1 MERFRL
7 FPWTISKIFTRHT
20 SLMSLWLIFMGLK
33 QKLFKKRCNIS
44 TSEGRGRTTIYIDST
59 ILLLEVAGRFSSRC
73 SDRKSRKRQNSTSKQ
88 TLNCHGVF
96 SEINSHQS
104 WFLTQTAN
112 TLIYFS
118 EKVQKVQGASLEGF
132 QTFEYHLKI
141 SPEVRGIQSFVKNQ

>member
-1 MERFRL
+1 MHIVTPHYYRNRSG
-7 FPWTISKIFTRHT
+7 TAFTE
-20 SLMSLWLIFMGLK
+20 I
-33 QKLFKKRCNIS
+33 KLQHHDARTYNPVHKTCNIS

-59 ILLLEVAGRFSSRC
+59 ILLLEVAGRFSSRS

-118 EKVQKVQGASLEGF
+118 EEVQKVRGALPEGF
-132 QTFEYHLKI
+132 QTFEHHLKV
-141 SPEVRGIQSFVKNQ
+141 SPSQIRGEFN